1 MNLTAAQLEALDAK
15 GYLSFD
21 SLLSAE
27 SVAELRD
34 VYDRILAREI
44 AAEGDR
50 WLGGVTRQ
58 VMLPSKAHP
67 LFADNE
73 ARTAARDIAR
83 VAFDGAEPV
92 FAFDQ
97 LLFKPPGH
105 PADTPWHQDMAYS
118 RMPFSP
124 KGYPCR
130 GLQVLQFWIAIDA
143 ADIENGCMHFV
154 PGRHHEPLLEHY
166 VVSGADDYEG
176 RLLGI
181 VDPQNTLDLASAVAC
196 PVPAGGATVHLAG
209 TPHYTP
215 PNRSV
220 DRPRRAYIINYVHP
234 ALFERVPSSQ
244 RQTLQR

>member
-1 MNLTAAQLEALDAK
+1 MSLTATHLLALDTNGFLA
-15 GYLSFD
+15 FE
-21 SLLSAE
+21 SLLDPG
-27 SVAELRD
+27 SVATLRE
-34 VYDRILAREI
+34 VYDQILSRQV

-58 VMLPSKAHP
+58 VIRPSKTHP
-67 LFADNE
+67 LFEDNP
-73 ARTAARDIAR
+73 ALDTTRSIAR
-83 VAFDGAEPV
+83 AAFDGAEPV

-105 PADTPWHQDMAYS
+105 AFETPWHQDMAYT

-130 GLQVLQFWIAIDA
+130 DRQVMQFWIALDDVDA
-143 ADIENGCMHFV
+143 ENGCMHFI
-154 PGRHHEPLLEHY
+154 PGRHREPLLQHH
-166 VVSGADDYEG
+166 VVSGRDDDEG

-181 VDPQNTLDLASAVAC
+181 VDPDDVLDLTTAIAC
-196 PVPAGGATVHLAG
+196 PLPAGGATVHFAG

-234 ALFERVPSSQ
+234 ALAERSMSAPRSS
-244 RQTLQR
+244 R

>member
-1 MNLTAAQLEALDAK
+1 MSLTAAQLESLDSN
-15 GYLSFD
+15 GFLSFE
-21 SLLSAE
+21 SLVSAR
-27 SVAELRD
+27 SVAELRS
-34 VYDRILAREI
+34 VYDRILAHDI

-58 VMLPSKAHP
+58 VMFPSKAHP
-67 LFADNE
+67 LFDDNE
-73 ARTAARDIAR
+73 ARDMSRGIAR
-83 VAFDGAEPV
+83 AAFDGAEPV

-105 PADTPWHQDMAYS
+105 PVETPWHQDMAYS

-130 GLQVLQFWIAIDA
+130 ARQILQFWIALDA
-143 ADIENGCMHFV
+143 ADAENGCMHFV
-154 PGRHHEPLLEHY
+154 PGRHREPLLEHY
-166 VVSGADDYEG
+166 VVSGAQDYEG

-181 VDPQNTLDLASAVAC
+181 VDPERTLDLTTAVAC
-196 PVPAGGATVHLAG
+196 PVPAGGATLHLAG

-234 ALFERVPSSQ
+234 ALFNRGRSTASG
-244 RQTLQR
+244 

>member
-1 MNLTAAQLEALDAK
+1 MSLTPAQLESLDAD
-15 GYLSFD
+15 GFLSFEALV
-21 SLLSAE
+21 SQR
-27 SVAELRD
+27 SVTELRG
-34 VYDRILAREI
+34 VYDRILSRDI

-58 VMLPSKAHP
+58 VMFPSKAHP
-67 LFADNE
+67 LFHDNE
-73 ARTAARDIAR
+73 AREATRAIAR
-83 VAFDGAEPV
+83 AAFDGAEPV

-97 LLFKPPGH
+97 LLFKPAGH

-130 GLQVLQFWIAIDA
+130 GLQILQFWIALDA
-143 ADIENGCMHFV
+143 ADTENGCMHFV
-154 PGRHHEPLLEHY
+154 RGRHHEPLLQHY
-166 VVSGADDYEG
+166 VVSGTEDYEG

-181 VDPQNTLDLASAVAC
+181 VDAQNALDLTTAVAC

-234 ALFERVPSSQ
+234 ALLNRGRTGAS
-244 RQTLQR
+244 

>member
-1 MNLTAAQLEALDAK
+1 MLTAAQLQTLDAN
-15 GYLSFD
+15 GYLAFD
-21 SLLSAE
+21 SLISAQT
-27 SVAELRD
+27 VARLRE
-34 VYDRILAREI
+34 VYDRILSRDV

-67 LFADNE
+67 LFDSNAGRD
-73 ARTAARDIAR
+73 ATRDIAR
-83 VAFDGAEPV
+83 AAFDGAEPM

-105 PADTPWHQDMAYS
+105 PAETPWHQDMGYAK
-118 RMPFSP
+118 MPFSP

-130 GLQVLQFWIAIDA
+130 ERQILQFWIALDT
-143 ADIENGCMHFV
+143 ADVENGCMHFV
-154 PGRHHEPLLEHY
+154 PGRHREPLLEHY
-166 VVSGADDYEG
+166 VVSGRDDYEG

-181 VDPQNTLDLASAVAC
+181 VDPERTLDLTRAVAC
-196 PVPAGGATVHLAG
+196 PLSAGGATVHLAG

-234 ALFERVPSSQ
+234 RLFERGRAGALV
-244 RQTLQR
+244 R